1 MLSGFG
7 PKLPERIVR
16 LSELANNLWW
26 SWHENARS
34 LFRSLDYSQWRLSG
48 HNPVKQILEINA
60 DKLRVAA
67 SDPEFLTL
75 YDSVMADFD
84 AEISRDNTWIA
95 KNHPELNSKLVA
107 YFSAEFAI
115 HRSLPIYAGGLGV
128 LAGDLCKEASDLGLP
143 LVAVGFMYPQG
154 YFQQRIS
161 PDGWQEENYQQI
173 NFAEAPISPCPWPTT
188 CGQTIQL
195 ELNGK
200 FIHIKA
206 WLVHVGE
213 VRLYL
218 LDTNCDENSPEDRQ
232 LSARLYTAD
241 REQRIQQEFIL
252 GIGGVRLLRALGIN
266 PTVWHA
272 NEGHTSF
279 MMLERILEETKKGVP
294 FNQAVD
300 RVRSTTIFTTHT
312 PVPAGHDVFSVDLV
326 EKYFYNYRQS
336 LGLNFKEFMQ
346 LGQGHFNESVFN
358 MTILG
363 LKLAGY
369 RNAVSHIHQKVTQ
382 KMWHHLW
389 PDVEED
395 KVPIQY
401 VTNGVHLS
409 SWIAP
414 ELLVLCEKSISG
426 EIKDKFD
433 HEEICQRVAEIPDE
447 QFWEVR
453 QTLRRKLIQSILESD
468 QKRWAD
474 GKATPQQILAMGALL
489 DTETLTIGF
498 VRRFAEYKRPALIF
512 HDIERLKRI
521 VNNRWHPVQII
532 FAGKSHPADFPS
544 KILLKQVYSLAADK
558 EFQGRIAFVED
569 YDMHIARFLTQG
581 IDVWLNNPRRLYEAC
596 GTSGMKAAINGIP
609 HLSVRDG
616 WWEEGYNGKNGWS
629 INGGPEMAETEQDN
643 IDAEAIYRLLEEEI
657 VPLFYERDRDGI
669 PHGWIRV
676 VKEAFRTVVP
686 NFCAR
691 RMLKQYIEQMYVPA
705 ADSFKTIL

>member
-1 MLSGFG
+1 MLLGLG
-7 PKLPERIVR
+7 PKLPERIER
-16 LSELANNLWW
+16 LNELANNLWW

-34 LFRSLDYSQWRLSG
+34 LFRALDYSQWRLSG
-48 HNPVKQILEINA
+48 HNPVKQIFELSA
-60 DKLRVAA
+60 DKLKAA
-67 SDPEFLTL
+67 AVDPEFLNL
-75 YDSVMADFD
+75 YDSVMAEFD
-84 AEISRDNTWIA
+84 SDISRENTWIA
-95 KNHPELNSKLVA
+95 NNHPELNSKLVA

-128 LAGDLCKEASDLGLP
+128 LAGDLCKEASDMGLP

-161 PDGWQEENYQQI
+161 PDGWQEEYYRQI
-173 NFAEAPISPCPWPTT
+173 NFAEAPISPCPWPAA
-188 CGQTIQL
+188 CNQTIQL
-195 ELNGK
+195 ELNNK
-200 FIHIKA
+200 LIHIKA
-206 WLVHVGE
+206 WLVRIGE

-218 LDTNCDENSPEDRQ
+218 LDTNCEENSPEDRQ

-279 MMLERILEETKKGVP
+279 MMLERILEETKKGIP
-294 FNQAVD
+294 FHQAVD
-300 RVRSTTIFTTHT
+300 RIRSTTIFTTHT
-312 PVPAGHDVFSVDLV
+312 PVPAGHDIFTVDLV
-326 EKYFYNYRQS
+326 EKYFSKYRQS
-336 LGLNFKEFMQ
+336 LGLDFEEFML
-346 LGQGHFNESVFN
+346 LGQGYLNEPVFN
-358 MTILG
+358 MTVLG
-363 LKLAGY
+363 LKLADY
-369 RNAVSHIHQKVTQ
+369 RNAVSRIHQKVTQ

-389 PDVEED
+389 PQIEEE

-401 VTNGVHLS
+401 ITNGVHLG

-414 ELLVLCEKSISG
+414 ELLALCENSVSS
-426 EIKDKFD
+426 EIREKFD
-433 HEEICQRVAEIPDE
+433 QEEICQKVAEISDE
-447 QFWEVR
+447 QLWEIR
-453 QTLRRKLIQSILESD
+453 QMLRRKLMQSILESA

-512 HDIERLKRI
+512 HDVERLKRI

-544 KILLKQVYSLAADK
+544 KVLLKQVYSLAADK

-581 IDVWLNNPRRLYEAC
+581 IDVWLNNPRRLHEAC

-616 WWEEGYNGKNGWS
+616 WWEEGYNRKNGWS
-629 INGGPEMAETEQDN
+629 INGDPEMADKEQDE
-643 IDAEAIYRLLEEEI
+643 IDADAIYRLLEEEI
-657 VPLFYERDRDGI
+657 VPLFYERDRDGV
-669 PHGWIRV
+669 PHGWIRL

-691 RMLKQYIEQMYVPA
+691 RMLKQYVEQMYIPA
-705 ADSFKTIL
+705 VDSFKVLF

>member
-1 MLSGFG
+1 
-7 PKLPERIVR
+7 
-16 LSELANNLWW
+16 
-26 SWHENARS
+26 
-34 LFRSLDYSQWRLSG
+34 
-48 HNPVKQILEINA
+48 
-60 DKLRVAA
+60 
-67 SDPEFLTL
+67 
-75 YDSVMADFD
+75 
-84 AEISRDNTWIA
+84 
-95 KNHPELNSKLVA
+95 
-107 YFSAEFAI
+107 
-115 HRSLPIYAGGLGV
+115 
-128 LAGDLCKEASDLGLP
+128 
-143 LVAVGFMYPQG
+143 
-154 YFQQRIS
+154 
-161 PDGWQEENYQQI
+161 
-173 NFAEAPISPCPWPTT
+173 
-188 CGQTIQL
+188 
-195 ELNGK
+195 
-200 FIHIKA
+200 
-206 WLVHVGE
+206 LVHVGE
-213 VRLYL
+213 VSLYL
-218 LDTNCDENSPEDRQ
+218 LDTNCEENSPEDRQ

-241 REQRIQQEFIL
+241 REQRLQQEFIL
-252 GIGGVRLLRALGIN
+252 GIGGVRLLRVLGIN

-279 MMLERILEETKKGVP
+279 MMLERILEKTQKGVP
-294 FNQAVD
+294 FDQAIEQI
-300 RVRSTTIFTTHT
+300 RSTTIFTTHT
-312 PVPAGHDVFSVDLV
+312 PVPAGHDIFSVDLV
-326 EKYFYNYRQS
+326 EKYFSKYRQS
-336 LGLNFKEFMQ
+336 LGLNYKQFML
-346 LGQGHFNESVFN
+346 LGQGFPSEPVFN

-389 PDVEED
+389 PDIEEA

-414 ELLVLCEKSISG
+414 ELQALCEKFISS
-426 EIKDKFD
+426 EIQEKFD
-433 HEEICQRVAEIPDE
+433 QEEICQRVAEIPDE

-453 QTLRRKLIQSILESD
+453 QSLRRKLIQSILESA

-521 VNNRWHPVQII
+521 VNNRWRPVQII

-544 KILLKQVYSLAADK
+544 KVLLKQVYSLAADK

-581 IDVWLNNPRRLYEAC
+581 IDVWLNNPRRLHEAC

-609 HLSVRDG
+609 HLSIRDG

-629 INGGPEMAETEQDN
+629 INGGPEIAGSEQDD

-705 ADSFKTIL
+705 ADSF